1 MPLGWASVPVCSCVA
16 THAQCLVGVWFP
28 LPFPPPLIEAFQ
40 YVGRTLVKLDLM
52 HACITEQKNVLLAL
66 ILGYMLVLH
75 YPSWVLNWV
84 TELAVCWGKPDVYSK
99 KTIVMGS
106 GLSLKPASNSRS
118 VFLSLFS
125 PKMGNKKRKWNGELF
140 QNVLCKMQMVMI
152 GKLNMYANAP
162 RVSLQRG
169 EAFGWPAGS
178 AGSKTHRRVCE
189 NLSSVQLQAVKWR
202 SFAEVEVGALQCS
215 AGGLG
220 ACVPMGSPCHHIP

>member
-1 MPLGWASVPVCSCVA
+1 MILCRSGEPRFQSAVVWP
-16 THAQCLVGVWFP
+16 HAQCLVGVWFP

-106 GLSLKPASNSRS
+106 GLSLKPASNSCS

-125 PKMGNKKRKWNGELF
+125 PKMGNKKRKWRVVPKRF
-140 QNVLCKMQMVMI
+140 VQNADGDDRKVEHVCKCS
-152 GKLNMYANAP
+152 P
-162 RVSLQRG
+162 RIPAERRG
-169 EAFGWPAGS
+169 LWLA
-178 AGSKTHRRVCE
+178 RR
-189 NLSSVQLQAVKWR
+189 LSR
-202 SFAEVEVGALQCS
+202 
-215 AGGLG
+215 
-220 ACVPMGSPCHHIP
+220 